1 MGDLRCDIE
10 REIKANKHDAIIS
23 EIELENAKNDFI
35 ERVKNG
41 LGDEIKNFRPCG
53 NHTIKRKK
61 PLKLKFSIF
70 LKRLIFVIFGGR
82 NHGTKAHL

>member
-41 LGDEIKNFRPCG
+41 LGNEIKNFRQCS
-53 NHTIKRKK
+53 NNTIKRKK
-61 PLKLKFSIF
+61 PLKLKFSDF
-70 LKRLIFVIFGGR
+70 FKRIIFVIFGGG